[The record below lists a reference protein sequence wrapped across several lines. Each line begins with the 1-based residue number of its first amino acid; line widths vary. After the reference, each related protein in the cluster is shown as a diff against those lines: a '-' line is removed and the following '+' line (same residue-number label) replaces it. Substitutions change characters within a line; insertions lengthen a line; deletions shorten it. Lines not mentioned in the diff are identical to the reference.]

1 MGYRVVYGEDPFEQP
16 KPGKGRLGLMTA
28 GCFLAFVV
36 GVRCFWP
43 RGAETLHRIF
53 MPEENTAA
61 AFGEMTRGILEGEPL
76 GDAVTTFCRTIV
88 EDALEPAG

>member
-43 RGAETLHRIF
+43 QGAETLGRICL
-53 MPEENTAA
+53 PSEGTVA
-61 AFGEMTRGILEGEPL
+61 AFSQMTADLKAGEPL
-76 GDAVTTFCRTIV
+76 GDAVTAFCRTIV
-88 EDALEPAG
+88 EDAVGPYS